1 MNNGSTLVSCTLAA
15 LAGLCFVTG
24 IALLSNEG
32 SDVNHGTCEEIHHD
46 A

>member
-1 MNNGSTLVSCTLAA
+1 MNNRSTVVSCTLAA

-24 IALLSNEG
+24 LALLTDERG
-32 SDVNHGTCEEIHHD
+32 VVEYGPREENHID

>member
-1 MNNGSTLVSCTLAA
+1 MNNGSTVVSCTLAA

-24 IALLSNEG
+24 IALLTDERG
-32 SDVNHGTCEEIHHD
+32 VVEYGPREENNID

>member
-1 MNNGSTLVSCTLAA
+1 MNNGSTVISCTLAA

-24 IALLSNEG
+24 IALLTDERG
-32 SDVNHGTCEEIHHD
+32 VVEYGPREETNIN

>member
-15 LAGLCFVTG
+15 LAGLCFITG
-24 IALLSNEG
+24 LSLLTDERG
-32 SDVNHGTCEEIHHD
+32 AVDYGPREENHIN

>member
-1 MNNGSTLVSCTLAA
+1 MNNGTTVISYTLAA

-32 SDVNHGTCEEIHHD
+32 SDINNGSREEIYHN

>member
-1 MNNGSTLVSCTLAA
+1 MNNGSTIVSYTLAA

-32 SDVNHGTCEEIHHD
+32 SDLTHGPREEIHHN

>member
-1 MNNGSTLVSCTLAA
+1 MNNGSTVVSCTLAA

-24 IALLSNEG
+24 IALLTDERG
-32 SDVNHGTCEEIHHD
+32 VVDYGTREENNID

>member
-1 MNNGSTLVSCTLAA
+1 MNSGSTIVSCALAA
-15 LAGLCFVTG
+15 LAGVCFVTG

-32 SDVNHGTCEEIHHD
+32 SDLDHGTSEEIHYN